1 MLGFW
6 EILILLLIVGYFV
19 VPFVNKRSKALK
31 RKPKPKKEP
40 QVIDLD
46 DDHIEIMD

>member
-19 VPFVNKRSKALK
+19 VPFVSKRSKTLK